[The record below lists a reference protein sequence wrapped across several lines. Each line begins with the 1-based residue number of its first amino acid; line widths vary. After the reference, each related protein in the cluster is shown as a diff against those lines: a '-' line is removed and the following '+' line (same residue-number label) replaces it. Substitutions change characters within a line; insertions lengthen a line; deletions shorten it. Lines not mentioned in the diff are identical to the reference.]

1 MRFWIQSATDHGDK
15 PMYGQPCRV
24 VVSRLSRTCL
34 HAWRW
39 AELIHGRAFWPSW
52 RVVKINPNS
61 ISTSARV
68 ERVICLVNPN
78 QINSCTPSDADAA
91 DITATLPYTSINMV
105 DPLSL
110 AGLTLAICDE
120 LLKLGERTAE
130 LVRDIRAFDEVCCNL
145 NLIASSSIFATP
157 VAPDHALTDSRTG

>member
-1 MRFWIQSATDHGDK
+1 MVMSQCTASL
-15 PMYGQPCRV
+15 V
-24 VVSRLSRTCL
+24 ELSRLSRTACM
-34 HAWRW
+34 HGGG
-39 AELIHGRAFWPSW
+39 LIHGRAFWPSW
-52 RVVKINPNS
+52 RVVKITPNS

-78 QINSCTPSDADAA
+78 QINSCTPSDAEAA
-91 DITATLPYTSINMV
+91 DITATLPYTAINMV

-110 AGLTLAICDE
+110 AGLTLANCDE
-120 LLKLGERTAE
+120 LLKLGEKTAE